1 MYILKIENN
10 DIKHVI
16 NVYIELKD
24 KLINELNKLLDK
36 KMDKSNNLEKIEYFN
51 NSKNY
56 SEKKEEKKKDNKEI
70 KLIKT
75 FKRDM
80 YFKFGETNNK
90 KDK

>member
-16 NVYIELKD
+16 NVCIELKD
-24 KLINELNKLLDK
+24 KLINELNKLDK

-75 FKRDM
+75 FIRDI
-80 YFKFGETNNK
+80 YFKFWETNNK
-90 KDK
+90 KDE